1 MQRRLW
7 NQTELAGNIW
17 NSPAN
22 EYQEV
27 GRSTVRFAGTADI
40 LAAMDALFGFDG
52 TQEFLKDNLFEVKNY
67 KTYPLQITTIYF
79 FRHLEGLCSG
89 HCFGFYLEFS
99 FVIIIPPCDR
109 MKYLAIIKLMC
120 IIYSLL
126 IFNQLIRFNSTK
138 I

>member
-7 NQTELAGNIW
+7 NQTALAGNIW

-40 LAAMDALFGFDG
+40 LAALDALFGFDG
-52 TQEFLKDNLFEVKNY
+52 TQEFLKDNLFEVKNN
-67 KTYPLQITTIYF
+67 KTYTLQVTTIYF
-79 FRHLEGLCSG
+79 SDTWRVCVLDTALVFTLNFLV
-89 HCFGFYLEFS
+89 L
-99 FVIIIPPCDR
+99 IIPSCDR
-109 MKYLAIIKLMC
+109 MKYLSVIKLIC
-120 IIYSLL
+120 IINKLL
-126 IFNQLIRFNSTK
+126 IFNQINRFNRTK

>member
-7 NQTELAGNIW
+7 NQTALAGNIW

-99 FVIIIPPCDR
+99 CAYYTPCDR
-109 MKYLAIIKLMC
+109 MKYLAIIKLIC